1 MHKKLLTAIMIIL
14 LIQQAISGQSET
26 YSVAIAPFSSK
37 KNNEFSPVYY
47 KKTIVFCT
55 SRSPNSI
62 LSFSGSQNMRH
73 YNIYSTKRK
82 DKGISHNAKL
92 FSRELKT
99 KVNNGPVTF
108 NSTGD
113 TIYYS
118 RNLELT
124 NKTIKLSGTGNKLG
138 IFRAVLADGR
148 WTKVREFNYNDK
160 TYNTTAP
167 CLSPDGKKLFFASDK
182 PGGSGGYDLYYSQWR
197 GDYWDK
203 PVNLGAVINTAGNES
218 YPFISSS
225 GDLFFSSDGLPGLGG
240 MDIFCS
246 RLSNNEW
253 LTPVRLDPPVN
264 SRFNDFGI
272 ITDSLMNEGYFST
285 DRNKTT
291 EIFHFKTDFPQAFYN
306 TIQKDNRYCFMFRDT
321 GSIAVDTSYI
331 KYLWKFG
338 DGKTSDRKV
347 TSHCFE
353 GPGDYKIK
361 LDLIEKSSGRLFFSK
376 LSYNLKIRNAEQ
388 PFINSSDIAVK
399 DDIIDF
405 DGIKSY
411 LPGYK
416 ILAYTWN
423 FGDGGKSSGEN
434 VKHSYKKKGD
444 YFVNLGLTLKSTS
457 TGKVNKTGI
466 SKKIAVF
473 DNIREETSYQVSNGS
488 EKVRLPDPRESE
500 NVSISDSYSAENEFK
515 SDAVFVVEVANSKSR
530 IPLNNFLFRKVPKQF
545 SITEKHISD
554 TSVYSYT
561 VDQQMNLMATYPSFR
576 EMSALG
582 FKDARIKIYL
592 LNDNSEKELH
602 NLIKINGA
610 FADSYFDAAER
621 LTSNAYIMLDQIYK
635 LMKKYPPMKLELAVH
650 TDNTGLAENN
660 LTLSQRHSQFLV
672 NYLIKRGID
681 NKRIIAMGFGGSKP
695 IAPNFL
701 EKDRK
706 LNRRIDFIIVN

>member
-1 MHKKLLTAIMIIL
+1 
-14 LIQQAISGQSET
+14 
-26 YSVAIAPFSSK
+26 
-37 KNNEFSPVYY
+37 
-47 KKTIVFCT
+47 
-55 SRSPNSI
+55 
-62 LSFSGSQNMRH
+62 
-73 YNIYSTKRK
+73 
-82 DKGISHNAKL
+82 
-92 FSRELKT
+92 
-99 KVNNGPVTF
+99 
-108 NSTGD
+108 
-113 TIYYS
+113 
-118 RNLELT
+118 
-124 NKTIKLSGTGNKLG
+124 
-138 IFRAVLADGR
+138 
-148 WTKVREFNYNDK
+148 
-160 TYNTTAP
+160 
-167 CLSPDGKKLFFASDK
+167 
-182 PGGSGGYDLYYSQWR
+182 
-197 GDYWDK
+197 
-203 PVNLGAVINTAGNES
+203 
-218 YPFISSS
+218 
-225 GDLFFSSDGLPGLGG
+225 
-240 MDIFCS
+240 
-246 RLSNNEW
+246 
-253 LTPVRLDPPVN
+253 
-264 SRFNDFGI
+264 
-272 ITDSLMNEGYFST
+272 
-285 DRNKTT
+285 
-291 EIFHFKTDFPQAFYN
+291 
-306 TIQKDNRYCFMFRDT
+306 MFRDT